1 MTTTMEILLRFQLDQ
16 GCEIYLTAKK
26 TEAKVVGSIIIY
38 HNPKCSKSR
47 KVLEY
52 IKDKNISPKIK
63 LYLQEDITKKEI
75 KNIVK
80 MLGIKPMTLVRQQ
93 EEEFKSY
100 KDKDL
105 NDEEVFN
112 LLIKYPKL
120 IERPIVVS
128 DNRAVLGR
136 PPEKVLDII

>member
-1 MTTTMEILLRFQLDQ
+1 MT
-16 GCEIYLTAKK
+16 
-26 TEAKVVGSIIIY
+26 SIIIY

-47 KVLEY
+47 KTLEY
-52 IKDKNISPKIK
+52 IKDKNINPKIK
-63 LYLQEDITKKEI
+63 LYLQEDITEKEI

-80 MLGIKPMTLVRQQ
+80 MLGIKPIELVRQQ
-93 EEEFKSY
+93 EEEFIGY
-100 KDKDL
+100 KNKDL

-128 DNRAVLGR
+128 DNKAILGR

>member
-1 MTTTMEILLRFQLDQ
+1 M
-16 GCEIYLTAKK
+16 K
-26 TEAKVVGSIIIY
+26 SIVIY

-47 KVLEY
+47 KTLEY
-52 IKDKNISPKIK
+52 IKDKNINPVIK
-63 LYLQEDITKKEI
+63 LYLQEDITEKEI

-80 MLGIKPMTLVRQQ
+80 RLGIKPIELVRQQ
-93 EEEFKSY
+93 EEEFKNY
-100 KDKDL
+100 KSKDL
-105 NDEEVFN
+105 NDDEIFS

-128 DNRAVLGR
+128 DNRAILGR

>member
-1 MTTTMEILLRFQLDQ
+1 M
-16 GCEIYLTAKK
+16 K
-26 TEAKVVGSIIIY
+26 SIVIY

-47 KVLEY
+47 KTLEY
-52 IKDKNISPKIK
+52 IKDKNINPTIK
-63 LYLQEDITKKEI
+63 LYLQEDITEKEI

-80 MLGIKPMTLVRQQ
+80 MLGIKPIELVRQQ
-93 EEEFKSY
+93 EEEFKDY
-100 KDKDL
+100 KNKDL

-128 DNRAVLGR
+128 DNRAILGR

>member
-1 MTTTMEILLRFQLDQ
+1 MTSTM
-16 GCEIYLTAKK
+16 
-26 TEAKVVGSIIIY
+26 IY

-47 KVLEY
+47 KTLEY
-52 IKDKNISPKIK
+52 MKDKNIKPIIK
-63 LYLQEDITKKEI
+63 LYLQEDITEKEI
-75 KNIVK
+75 KDIVK
-80 MLGIKPMTLVRQQ
+80 MLCIKPIELVRQH

-100 KDKDL
+100 INKDL
-105 NDEEVFN
+105 SDEEVFN

-128 DNRAVLGR
+128 DNKAILGR

>member
-1 MTTTMEILLRFQLDQ
+1 M
-16 GCEIYLTAKK
+16 K
-26 TEAKVVGSIIIY
+26 SIVIY

-47 KVLEY
+47 KTLEY
-52 IKDKNISPKIK
+52 IKDKNINPIIK
-63 LYLQEDITKKEI
+63 LYLQEDITEKEI

-80 MLGIKPMTLVRQQ
+80 MLGIKPIELVRQQ

-100 KDKDL
+100 KNKYL
-105 NDEEVFN
+105 NDEGVFS
-112 LLIKYPKL
+112 LLSKYPKL

-128 DNRAVLGR
+128 DNRAILGR

>member
-1 MTTTMEILLRFQLDQ
+1 M
-16 GCEIYLTAKK
+16 K
-26 TEAKVVGSIIIY
+26 SIVIY

-47 KVLEY
+47 KTLEY
-52 IKDKNISPKIK
+52 IKDKNINPTIK
-63 LYLQEDITKKEI
+63 LYLQEDITEKEI

-80 MLGIKPMTLVRQQ
+80 MLGIKPIELVRQQ
-93 EEEFKSY
+93 EEDFKVY
-100 KDKDL
+100 KNKDL
-105 NDEEVFN
+105 KDEEVFN

-128 DNRAVLGR
+128 DNRAILGR

>member
-1 MTTTMEILLRFQLDQ
+1 MTST
-16 GCEIYLTAKK
+16 
-26 TEAKVVGSIIIY
+26 IIY

-47 KVLEY
+47 KTLEY
-52 IKDKNISPKIK
+52 IKDKNINPIIK
-63 LYLQEDITKKEI
+63 LYLREDITGAEI

-80 MLGIKPMTLVRQQ
+80 MLGIKPIELVRQH
-93 EEEFKSY
+93 EEEFKNY
-100 KDKDL
+100 KNKDL
-105 NDEEVFN
+105 SDEEVFN

-128 DNRAVLGR
+128 DNKAILGR